1 MDCHQNKSL
10 AANSFE
16 SIQRKGRMPFGA
28 TMRRR
33 TNAYV
38 SVALQAEGE
47 NVSKLE
53 KADILVRLAYVYNT
67 LLLLRIFS
75 FKYFFATLEIDSWSN
90 WLSFAGVDSETS
102 AQDGTGS
109 EVVCPLPPRGSA
121 EVPGGLYQLRQ
132 RSCLVPSLCPGG

>member
-1 MDCHQNKSL
+1 
-10 AANSFE
+10 
-16 SIQRKGRMPFGA
+16 
-28 TMRRR
+28 MRRR

-75 FKYFFATLEIDSWSN
+75 FKYFFATLEIDS
-90 WLSFAGVDSETS
+90 
-102 AQDGTGS
+102 
-109 EVVCPLPPRGSA
+109 
-121 EVPGGLYQLRQ
+121 
-132 RSCLVPSLCPGG
+132 